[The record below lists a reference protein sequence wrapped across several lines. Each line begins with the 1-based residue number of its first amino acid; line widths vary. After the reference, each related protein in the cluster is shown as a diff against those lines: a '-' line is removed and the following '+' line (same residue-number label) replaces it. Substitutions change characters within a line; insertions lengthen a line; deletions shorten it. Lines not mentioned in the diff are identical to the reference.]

1 MIDLIFP
8 DGSVRQYPE
17 GSSGRDVAQAIS
29 PSLAKR
35 TLLVRLDG
43 KLIDFDRPLTSA
55 LLGGGR
61 SR

>member
-8 DGSVRQYPE
+8 DGSVRQYPQ
-17 GSSGRDVAQAIS
+17 GSSGRDVATAIS

-43 KLIDFDRPLTSA
+43 QLLDFDRP
-55 LLGGGR
+55 
-61 SR
+61 